1 MSKTRGSESGVWQQL
16 RRRRVTRTVVTYL
29 AVAFA
34 VIEATWYAVPR
45 FGLVEDVG
53 RLVMGALVLGFPF
66 TVVLAWT
73 YDLTPSGVVRTPEDG
88 PAQASEASSGRL
100 RRSAWLL
107 LCVVVVAIGYVLRS
121 LRM

>member
-1 MSKTRGSESGVWQQL
+1 VWQQL

-29 AVAFA
+29 AAAFA
-34 VIEATWYAVPR
+34 VFEATWYAVPR
-45 FGLVEDVG
+45 FGLVEDVA
-53 RLVMGALVLGFPF
+53 RLVMGMLVLGFPL

-73 YDLTPSGVVRTPEDG
+73 YDLTPSGVVRTPDDG
-88 PAQASEASSGRL
+88 PTGAPESTAL

-107 LCVVVVAIGYVLRS
+107 LVVVVAAVGFVFRS